1 MKKLVKVIKS
11 TCGVCQMTWGILI
24 SFEGNKPIRIEGD
37 PENPVNMGI
46 LCVKGQAA
54 LGLCSGRQEKEFPFF
69 HQR

>member
-1 MKKLVKVIKS
+1 
-11 TCGVCQMTWGILI
+11 MTWGILI